1 MRIGKG
7 PLERMQLQ
15 GSVLSVSTNAI
26 TPDAIAARHE
36 KASVWS
42 RPLGRVSDAL
52 LAIWPASLKG
62 TTDLVQ
68 DTPPLNYYTGS
79 DLFQFTIN
87 IHPHPVSRLN
97 LVYRPP

>member
-15 GSVLSVSTNAI
+15 GSVLGVSTNTI

-52 LAIWPASLKG
+52 RGI
-62 TTDLVQ
+62 
-68 DTPPLNYYTGS
+68 
-79 DLFQFTIN
+79 
-87 IHPHPVSRLN
+87 
-97 LVYRPP
+97 